1 MKLLEMKWP
10 EVERQAPGSVA
21 LCPTGALEQHGHH
34 LPLGTDTMIVTH
46 IAEQVE
52 ARCRDWVVLLPTLW
66 MGSSHHHL
74 GFAGTVSASAPLF
87 TEMAAQEARCLVQAG
102 FRKIVFLNG
111 HGGNMVPL
119 NQAMHG
125 LSHEYRDLPELWISH
140 STYWITADLSPR
152 NAPLMETG
160 NVSHA
165 CEYETSMILQIR
177 HDLVDM
183 SKARGE
189 RAEQF
194 NSAYVFQQ
202 DEAPSRVSVA
212 RPFQTWTGTGA
223 MGQPQLATAEKGA
236 QLLDV
241 ATGAVVEF
249 LTEFRSWK
257 PGVSLRP
264 KEG

>member
-1 MKLLEMKWP
+1 MKLLQMKWP
-10 EVERQAPGSVA
+10 EVQQRAPECVA

-74 GFAGTVSASAPLF
+74 GFTGTVSVSAPLF
-87 TEMAAQEARCLVQAG
+87 SEMAAQEARCLASAG

-111 HGGNMVPL
+111 HGGNIVPL

-125 LSHEYRDLPELWISH
+125 LSYEFREMPELWIAH
-140 STYWITADLSPR
+140 STYWITARLSPET
-152 NAPLMETG
+152 APLMETG

-165 CEYETSMILQIR
+165 CEYETSMILHLR

-183 SKARGE
+183 SRAKGE
-189 RAEQF
+189 RAEAF
-194 NSAYVFQQ
+194 ESAYFFQQ
-202 DEAPSRVSVA
+202 DEGPARITLA
-212 RPFQTWTGTGA
+212 RPFETWTGTGA
-223 MGQPQLATAEKGA
+223 MGQPHLATAEKGE
-236 QLLDV
+236 QLLSV
-241 ATGAVVEF
+241 AAGAVTEF
-249 LTEFRSWK
+249 LTEFRAWK
-257 PGVSLRP
+257 PGVDLRP
-264 KEG
+264 